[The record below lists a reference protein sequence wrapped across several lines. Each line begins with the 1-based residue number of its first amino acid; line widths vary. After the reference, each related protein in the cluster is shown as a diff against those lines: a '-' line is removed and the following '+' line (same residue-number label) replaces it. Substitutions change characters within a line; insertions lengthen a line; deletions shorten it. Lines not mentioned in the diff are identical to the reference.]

1 MVLNIDGMPRKKR
14 EISEKDKKLEELRK
28 RQHKLNSIK
37 TDFEAGKIKSFE
49 QIFAVM
55 AESRLAAELAMGFTT
70 FRNKVNNPGDFTNNE
85 LVRFADLVA
94 VDINIIL
101 RFVFSLM
108 KPKLKSESKIEG
120 V

>member
-1 MVLNIDGMPRKKR
+1 MPRKKR
-14 EISEKDKKLEELRK
+14 EISENEKKQEELRK

-55 AESRLAAELAMGFTT
+55 VESRLAAELRMGFVK

-85 LVRFADLVA
+85 LINLAELID

-101 RFVFSLM
+101 RFIYSH
-108 KPKLKSESKIEG
+108 LKYKNKGNYRIES

>member
-1 MVLNIDGMPRKKR
+1 MPRKKR
-14 EISEKDKKLEELRK
+14 ELTEKERRLEEERK

-55 AESRLAAELAMGFTT
+55 AESRLASELAMGFTT
-70 FRNKVNNPGDFTNNE
+70 FRNKASNPGDFTNNE
-85 LVRFADLVA
+85 LIKMAELID

-101 RFVFSLM
+101 KFIYSIM
-108 KPKLKSESKIEG
+108 KYKNKYKDGEPIRI
-120 V
+120 